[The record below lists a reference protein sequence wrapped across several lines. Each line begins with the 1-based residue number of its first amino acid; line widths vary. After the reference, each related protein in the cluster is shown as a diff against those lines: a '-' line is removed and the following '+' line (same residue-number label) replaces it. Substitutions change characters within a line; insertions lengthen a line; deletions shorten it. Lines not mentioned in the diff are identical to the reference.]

1 MLGQGALPLPS
12 LSLSL
17 RGGPLALARVWL
29 LCATC
34 SPEGDSVVSALC
46 GSGCFRSQKCRA
58 HSGPVCSCSA
68 FTVIGSAGPTRGPC
82 AAVVRSPSL
91 LGVCVTFMKEPQFM
105 YPAGCRLTMDRFQF
119 FIVGENAVTISGRVF
134 GAHLCCECPQ
144 ERCCWACSYPP

>member
-29 LCATC
+29 LCAAC

-68 FTVIGSAGPTRGPC
+68 FTVIVGCVCHIHEGATVRVSCRLSADDGSFPVFYCGGECCDYFWACLRCTSLLRVSPG
-82 AAVVRSPSL
+82 AVL
-91 LGVCVTFMKEPQFM
+91 LGVLLSSLKSLQAALQSGG
-105 YPAGCRLTMDRFQF
+105 AGLKHF
-119 FIVGENAVTISGRVF
+119 
-134 GAHLCCECPQ
+134 
-144 ERCCWACSYPP
+144 